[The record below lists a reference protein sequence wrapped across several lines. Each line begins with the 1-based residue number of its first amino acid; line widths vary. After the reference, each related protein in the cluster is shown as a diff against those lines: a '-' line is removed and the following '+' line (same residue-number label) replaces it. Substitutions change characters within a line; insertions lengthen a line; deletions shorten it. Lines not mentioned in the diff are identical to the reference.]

1 MVVVVLLGLGWLC
14 TPLGALVLDSNYI
27 KSSAGAQRAQKVM
40 PCKGG
45 GLGAGKCGLQH
56 RSKERTAVGYEKT
69 T

>member
-45 GLGAGKCGLQH
+45 GLGAGF
-56 RSKERTAVGYEKT
+56 A
-69 T
+69 